1 MCLCLRIL
9 LGWLVNWLCIWIACL
24 HRCLRAAACLLVTF
38 VLWHCV
44 TCVSSKQG
52 AFWWHLFFGIAS
64 RVWAANKEPFGDI
77 CSLTIVHWRHV
88 CEQQTRSLLV
98 TFVLWHLFIG
108 VTCVSSK
115 QGALSKQANKERWA
129 SKQTRSVEQASKQ
142 GALSSKQGAL
152 SKYQPPTK
160 LPCV

>member
-52 AFWWHLFFGIAS
+52 AFWWHLFFDICSLAS
-64 RVWAANKEPFGDI
+64 RVWA
-77 CSLTIVHWRHV
+77 
-88 CEQQTRSLLV
+88 
-98 TFVLWHLFIG
+98 
-108 VTCVSSK
+108 
-115 QGALSKQANKERWA
+115 ANKERWA
-129 SKQTRSVEQASKQ
+129 SKQTRSVEQASK
-142 GALSSKQGAL
+142 LGAL
-152 SKYQPPTK
+152 SKQANKERWAANKERWASISLQQNFHAFSKLYLSQTLTPLFQTK
-160 LPCV
+160 EPWLFGWHL